1 MVTNLYIDMC
11 FGFIGRGNRAVRLA
25 IFAPFP
31 TIVTKAR
38 SNPSWLPL
46 AFVKNDTTM
55 GGKTDVNR
63 VTWVQRTD
71 HLSIDGP
78 KQS

>member
-1 MVTNLYIDMC
+1 M
-11 FGFIGRGNRAVRLA
+11 RLA
-25 IFAPFP
+25 IFAP
-31 TIVTKAR
+31 
-38 SNPSWLPL
+38 SPSWLPL
-46 AFVKNDTTM
+46 AFVKNDTTV

-78 KQS
+78 KQSWATPITPLESAVLSH